1 MALTPMQEKF
11 VFEYSKCGNATQAYI
26 KAGYKYKNEK
36 VACSLASRLLSNDDV
51 KERLRDL
58 AKETKTQAIADS
70 RQMQEMLT
78 KIINEELD
86 EEVLMTEGCGDGYS
100 QVVIKRKKAALRDRL
115 KAIELLSK
123 LQGAFVDKVQIEGS
137 VPVTFVEVLDG

>member
-11 VFEYSKCGNATQAYI
+11 VLEYSKCGNATQAYM
-26 KAGYKYKNEK
+26 KAGYKYKTEK
-36 VACSLASRLLSNDDV
+36 VACSLASRLLSKDDV

-58 AKETKTQAIADS
+58 AEEAKTQAIADS

-86 EEVLMTEGCGDGYS
+86 EEVLMSEGCGDGYS
-100 QVVIKRKKAALRDRL
+100 QIVTKRKKAALKDRL

-123 LQGAFVDKVQIEGS
+123 LQGAFIDKVQIDGS
-137 VPVTFVEVLDG
+137 VPVKFVDDLKD